1 MKQVDEILSK
11 LHKATG
17 LTLERV
23 DAANVVGDV
32 YVDENDGTTT
42 FKVEYGSKIYAFRF
56 DGAGKES
63 EIVAALSREFILSAL
78 IKYSSVDEP
87 VRAFLDG
94 TGEIPPGVHV
104 GKSDFY
110 VFAVFG
116 GGKHKEVGEYIA
128 AMTMPNDFCA
138 DMGDN
143 VTAFCKKA
151 DSDSDYRSAGEFAL
165 VLKENLS
172 EEFEG
177 GNNIKIGVGGI
188 AHGVSELPLYYSYA
202 RSALV
207 GGAEFDPNNDI
218 YSYKEYALVKILSD
232 LSPVVAEKYVKTV
245 LDKNFKTITDD
256 EELMTA
262 ADAFFKCSLNISEA
276 SRFMYVHRNT
286 LIYRLD
292 KIEKLTGLNI
302 RNFNDAMTFRVA
314 CLISK
319 ML

>member
-1 MKQVDEILSK
+1 MKQIDEIISRLFKTTGLELRSADERSVAGDVDVDEKSGV
-11 LHKATG
+11 TS
-17 LTLERV
+17 
-23 DAANVVGDV
+23 
-32 YVDENDGTTT
+32 
-42 FKVEYGSKIYAFRF
+42 FKVEYGSKTYAFAF
-56 DGAGKES
+56 DGAGKEAA
-63 EIVAALSREFILSAL
+63 VTAALAREFILSAL
-78 IKYSSVDEP
+78 IKYSNVDEP
-87 VRAFLDG
+87 IRAFLDG
-94 TGEIPPGVHV
+94 TGDVPPGVHV

-116 GGKHKEVGEYIA
+116 GSRHKEVGEYIS
-128 AMTMPNDFCA
+128 AMTMPGDFCA
-138 DMGDN
+138 DMGDS

-172 EEFEG
+172 EEMVG
-177 GNNIKIGVGGI
+177 GSNVKIGVGGA

-207 GGAEFDPNNDI
+207 GGAEFDPSGDV
-218 YSYKEYALVKILSD
+218 YSYKEYALVRILSD

-245 LDKNFKTITDD
+245 LDKNFKQITGD

-276 SRFMYVHRNT
+276 SRYMYVHRNT

-292 KIEKLTGLNI
+292 KIERLTGLNI

>member
-1 MKQVDEILSK
+1 MKQIDEILSK
-11 LHKATG
+11 LNKSTG
-17 LTLERV
+17 LELRHAEVTH
-23 DAANVVGDV
+23 AAGGID
-32 YVDENDGTTT
+32 VDEQSGITT
-42 FKVEYGSKIYAFRF
+42 FNVEYGAKTYAFCF

-63 EIVAALSREFILSAL
+63 AVTAALAREFILSAL
-78 IKYSSVDEP
+78 IKYSNVDEP

-94 TGEIPPGVHV
+94 TGDVPPGVHV

-116 GGKHKEVGEYIA
+116 GARHKEVGEYIA
-128 AMTMPNDFCA
+128 AMTMSGDFSA

-143 VTAFCKKA
+143 VTAFCKRA

-172 EEFEG
+172 EEMEG
-177 GNNIKIGVGGI
+177 GNNVKIGVGGV

-202 RSALV
+202 HSALV
-207 GGAEFDPNNDI
+207 GGAEFDPNGDI
-218 YSYKEYALVKILSD
+218 YSYKEYALVKLLSD
-232 LSPVVAEKYVKTV
+232 LSPVIAEKYVKTV
-245 LDKNFKTITDD
+245 LDKNFKAITDD
-256 EELMTA
+256 EELMSA
-262 ADAFFKCSLNISEA
+262 ADAFFKYSLNISEA
-276 SRFMYVHRNT
+276 SRYMYVHRNT

-314 CLISK
+314 CMISK